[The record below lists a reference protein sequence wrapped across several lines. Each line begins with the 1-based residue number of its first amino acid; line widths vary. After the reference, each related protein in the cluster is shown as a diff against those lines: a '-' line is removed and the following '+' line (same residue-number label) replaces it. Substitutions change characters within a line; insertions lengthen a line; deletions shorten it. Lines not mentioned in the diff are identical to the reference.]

1 MDTLYDLDGNPVQY
15 TPEQLPSLLASGKYG
30 FSGGTQAFVRPDTQE
45 VMHVPVE
52 HALTAFNNG
61 LQWLGNGAWQ
71 KQENEKKYGTPL
83 ELAKTAA
90 QEALGGAT
98 LDLSTRAAVNAGLT
112 TPEAVQGRREAN
124 PNLTTASQVT
134 GMVAPALVGEEAGL
148 LGGLA
153 KASPT
158 SLVSAAA
165 HAVVPA
171 AESGLGR
178 VAAAAARGA
187 LELPVYNAAAK
198 ADEALIQD
206 KPLTAS
212 LLLDGAGESAQFGG
226 LLGGGMETALGLAG
240 KYVPRAFEKAANRV
254 EWLGKKLEAPTVDA
268 PGAIRDLSR
277 GIAKVNKSM
286 DQLLEGQEGALRDMV
301 DQHLTGRVAADAVKD
316 RVEQVVESLETPRV
330 DVQPAQ
336 KAVLDHVTQSVDNAN
351 MVRREMYERIIP
363 TIAEDNL
370 GARLTQKDASL
381 SLLDP
386 TAKRAAG
393 ETNIV
398 EEAAK
403 HWDQG
408 GYGKAQE
415 LLARAESAL
424 AGAQSDAG
432 VFNTLRN
439 LKRDLSEMMPKVWPV
454 DRKEILALESIQR
467 VNKELDRFTKDT
479 ARFGKAAEV
488 VQDVDRA
495 YARMA
500 EGKGSGRGFKEAFVG
515 RGLTAGDEKKIIR
528 DHKVNKF
535 LSDYMKSGG
544 QSQIAKAVL
553 DHGENMARFMEV
565 VAKHAPAD
573 PLAKTALN
581 TAGQLR
587 QFQPVVEATV
597 NTMKEAKRAAATKLD
612 NATKD
617 VIKVSQSIAKVAET
631 GTDAEVFHEIQQ
643 GVRDMAQKLAT
654 YKQKE
659 VTTNFIDQLKG
670 MLADGQL
677 FGDVGE
683 HYGKVQSARDTVR
696 LRQKGLIDSFLHQQ
710 GRVTGHEL
718 DTIKG
723 RAAKPVSEN
732 ADKVQKFVKGMS
744 VDSLASDKSKRM
756 LQEYVDTA
764 RESLPVFR
772 ETYEKYRGGKGW
784 AGPDLHGNLQAVED
798 LASNAISVQRKA
810 NELEARTALK
820 GRDIPVIGHLE
831 GIASPLRE
839 AVAASIDIYR
849 GRGSETISG
858 IAKTTANVVRS
869 WGESLD
875 RFLNG
880 VKAAPLAQVEGL
892 ENVHL
897 LTPPVKGE
905 SKAEAYERIRGD
917 LEQLGESGSLEMLEG
932 NHPSLGRY
940 APETTKAV
948 ATTMNKIASVL
959 LKTFPAPA
967 PGAYQPPP
975 TKAQIADLER
985 NLATVTRPVDVLGKG
1000 LASGTITPAQ
1010 VDMASQVHP
1019 ELVGALQ
1026 KSALTNAAGVN
1037 LNYSQQLGLSR
1048 LTGIPMAPGLGFVN
1062 PYQMMHKELNK
1073 MLNNRPHPQDTKIG
1087 KVNLSGLANSMS
1099 LDNHMSKRSQ

>member
-83 ELAKTAA
+83 EMAKTVG

-178 VAAAAARGA
+178 VAAGAVRGA

-226 LLGGGMETALGLAG
+226 LLGGGTEAALGLAG
-240 KYVPRAFEKAANRV
+240 KYLPRAFEKAANRV
-254 EWLGKKLEAPTVDA
+254 EWLGKKLEAPTIDA
-268 PGAIRDLSR
+268 ATATRDFSKSIL
-277 GIAKVNKSM
+277 KVNKSM
-286 DQLLEGQEGALRDMV
+286 DQLLDSQDAALKDMV
-301 DQHLTGRVAADAVKD
+301 DQHLTGRVAADSVKD
-316 RVEQVVESLETPRV
+316 RVEQVAESLEVPLI

-336 KAVLDHVTQSVDNAN
+336 RQVLDHLTNTVDSADK
-351 MVRREMYERIIP
+351 VRREMYERIMPQAAREAIGGQLSQKEAALQLFEP
-363 TIAEDNL
+363 AATRLE
-370 GARLTQKDASL
+370 GA
-381 SLLDP
+381 P
-386 TAKRAAG
+386 
-393 ETNIV
+393 NIV
-398 EEAAK
+398 REAAK
-403 HWDQG
+403 YWDQG
-408 GYGKAQE
+408 GFGKAQG
-415 LLARAESAL
+415 LLERA
-424 AGAQSDAG
+424 AGNIGSAQSDADI
-432 VFNTLRN
+432 FNTLRR
-439 LKRDLSEMMPKVWPV
+439 LKREISDMYPKVRPA
-454 DRKEILALESIQR
+454 DQKAIEALDSMRR
-467 VNKELDRFTKDT
+467 VNKALDTFTKDT
-479 ARFGKAAEV
+479 SRFGRAAEIV
-488 VQDVDRA
+488 KDVDRA

-500 EGKGSGRGFKEAFVG
+500 QGEGFKEAFVG
-515 RGLTAGDEKKIIR
+515 KGLKAGDEKKIIR

-535 LSDYMKSGG
+535 LSNYMKSGG
-544 QSQIAKAVL
+544 QSQIAQAVL
-553 DHGENMARFMEV
+553 DHGENVARFMEV
-565 VAKHAPAD
+565 VAKYAPAD
-573 PLAKTALN
+573 PLARAALDTA
-581 TAGQLR
+581 AQLR
-587 QFQPVVEATV
+587 QFRPVIEATV

-612 NATKD
+612 NATQD
-617 VIKVSQSIAKVAET
+617 VIKVSQNIAKVAET
-631 GTDAEVFHEIQQ
+631 GTDAQVFHEIQQ
-643 GVRDMAQKLAT
+643 GVRDLNQKLAT

-683 HYGKVQSARDTVR
+683 HYGKVQSVRDAVR
-696 LRQKGLIDSFLHQQ
+696 LRQKGLIDSFLRQQ
-710 GRVTGHEL
+710 GRVSGHEL
-718 DTIKG
+718 ETVKG

-732 ADKVQKFVKGMS
+732 AGKVEKFVKGMAT
-744 VDSLASDKSKRM
+744 DSLGSDVGKRL

-764 RESLPVFR
+764 REALPVFQ

-784 AGPDLHGNLQAVED
+784 AGPEIHANLRSVED
-798 LASNAISVQRKA
+798 LASAAISTQKAADELAARK
-810 NELEARTALK
+810 ALK
-820 GRDIPVIGHLE
+820 GRDIPLLGHLE
-831 GIASPLRE
+831 GVASPLRE

-849 GRGSETISG
+849 GRGSETLHG
-858 IAKTTANVVRS
+858 IAKTTASVVRS

-880 VKAAPLAQVEGL
+880 AHAAPLSNIEGL
-892 ENVHL
+892 ESVHL
-897 LTPPVKGE
+897 LTPPAKGE
-905 SKAEAYERIRGD
+905 TKIEAYERIRAD
-917 LEQLGESGSLEMLEG
+917 LEQLGESGSMEMLEG
-932 NHPSLGRY
+932 NHKSLGRY
-940 APETTKAV
+940 APETTKAL
-948 ATTMNKIASVL
+948 ATTMNKVASAL
-959 LKTFPAPA
+959 LKTFPPPV

-975 TKAQIADLER
+975 TQAQITDLER
-985 NLATVTRPVDVLGKG
+985 NIATVTRPVQVLGKG
-1000 LASGTITPAQ
+1000 LASGTVTPAQ
-1010 VDMASQVHP
+1010 VDLASEAHP
-1019 ELVGALQ
+1019 ELVSALQ
-1026 KSALTNAAGVN
+1026 KSALVNAAGVN
-1037 LNYSQQLGLSR
+1037 LSYSQQLGLSR
-1048 LTGIPMAPGLGFVN
+1048 LTGIPMAPGLGFIN

-1073 MLNNRPHPQDTKIG
+1073 MLNNRPRPGNNSMG
-1087 KVNLSGLANSMS
+1087 KVDLSGLAKSMS
-1099 LDNHMSKRSQ
+1099 LDNHMSKRSK